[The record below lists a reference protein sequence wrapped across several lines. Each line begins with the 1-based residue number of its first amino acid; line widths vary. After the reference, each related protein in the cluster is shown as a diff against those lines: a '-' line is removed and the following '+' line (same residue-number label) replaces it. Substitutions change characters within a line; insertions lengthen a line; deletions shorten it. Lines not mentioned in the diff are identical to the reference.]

1 MEFSKF
7 DGNNL
12 RLQRDNYMFFEVY
25 VMDPSLKTRF
35 NALNFQGAVASWLQ
49 TIQRRGRVTDWGV
62 LYERVMGRSDKDQ
75 YHYQLMLSQF
85 DVLHQTGSVMEY
97 QEEFEKLAH
106 GLLLYNNSYDDT
118 YFVTRFVAGLK
129 DDIRRVIALH
139 RPKNVD
145 TDPRKGTEYKQIQEF
160 QQRMYQD
167 QF

>member
-1 MEFSKF
+1 
-7 DGNNL
+7 
-12 RLQRDNYMFFEVY
+12 
-25 VMDPSLKTRF
+25 
-35 NALNFQGAVASWLQ
+35 
-49 TIQRRGRVTDWGV
+49 
-62 LYERVMGRSDKDQ
+62 
-75 YHYQLMLSQF
+75 MLSQF